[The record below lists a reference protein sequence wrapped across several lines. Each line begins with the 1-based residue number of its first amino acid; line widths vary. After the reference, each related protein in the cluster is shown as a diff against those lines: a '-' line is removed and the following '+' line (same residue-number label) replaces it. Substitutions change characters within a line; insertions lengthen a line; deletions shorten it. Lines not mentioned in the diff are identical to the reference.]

1 MIILIRYILKSNMV
15 SAKGIVFSARNLTE
29 LLNTSNV
36 FGYIDAGIC

>member
-1 MIILIRYILKSNMV
+1 MV
-15 SAKGIVFSARNLTE
+15 SAKGTVFSARNLRE